1 MTVLLDAVRGE
12 IASLESRLSKLMEI
26 EALAVE
32 LDGEPVVAAP
42 EPPVPLLPIR
52 ERAKKPAARPRT
64 EATHPVSAEAQEK
77 TLAAINAAQEITP
90 AELTKQTGLSRQVQQ
105 RATRA
110 LIERGAIT
118 AEGKTQGRVLK
129 ALHRVTVA
137 ELPEPRSKV
146 KQEPALA
153 GRVLAEIGYKANTI
167 SGLAGRLAVPM
178 DDVATAVRQL
188 EREGEIKA
196 TAQDNRVMWSKA

>member
-52 ERAKKPAARPRT
+52 ERAKKPAARRT
-64 EATHPVSAEAQEK
+64 GTQRTVSAEAQEK
-77 TLAAINAAQEITP
+77 VLAAVNEAGVAKPSAIAKA
-90 AELTKQTGLSRQVQQ
+90 TGLPRSVQN
-105 RATRA
+105 RATKA
-110 LIERGAIT
+110 LIDRGEIV
-118 AEGKTQGRVLK
+118 AEGKTQDRVLK
-129 ALHRVTVA
+129 ALHPVA
-137 ELPEPRSKV
+137 QPVLAPPESKAR
-146 KQEPALA
+146 QEPPLA